1 MRRRVAAARVGHL
14 ATVTPGG
21 EPRVVPCCFAL
32 ADETIVSAVDAKPK
46 STPALARLDNIRAHP
61 VASLLVDEY
70 DEDWSHL
77 WWVRVDGAA
86 RVIESGPERER
97 AIDRLVDKYEQ
108 YRAVRPPGAVLELTI
123 SSWRSWPQ

>member
-1 MRRRVAAARVGHL
+1 MRRRVAAARVGRL
-14 ATVTPGG
+14 ATITPGG